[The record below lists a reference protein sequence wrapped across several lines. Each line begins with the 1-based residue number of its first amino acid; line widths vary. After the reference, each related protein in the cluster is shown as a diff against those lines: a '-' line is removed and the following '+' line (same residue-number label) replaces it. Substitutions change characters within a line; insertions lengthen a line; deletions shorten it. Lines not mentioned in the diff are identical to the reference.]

1 MITTDKIKNEL
12 YVWIWE
18 RGLKKLLYKRWLDR
32 DYGVVMDRQPFSAKD
47 TDSFKQSI
55 KTIQTNELRIGN
67 LIASDIKYNSTSI
80 IGKVLEIG
88 NNEREFEQIYCECAE
103 SFEWFFK
110 NSYCGIPLTAK
121 WLIKF
126 GFTHVY
132 GNIYKKVIH
141 QMGTTEL
148 KALAVYLDENNY
160 CVALVDYYTGKEKTE
175 LLHLDYQFVH
185 SLQNLY
191 YMFTHTELPFTE
203 DMLNRYDNDK

>member
-1 MITTDKIKNEL
+1 MSSDDDDFDFNEDL
-12 YVWIWE
+12 AKE
-18 RGLKKLLYKRWLDR
+18 
-32 DYGVVMDRQPFSAKD
+32 FSAKD

-67 LIASDIKYNSTSI
+67 LIASDIRYNSTSI

-126 GFTHVY
+126 GFIHVR
-132 GNIYKKVIH
+132 GNIYKKIIH

-191 YMFTHTELPFTE
+191 YMF
-203 DMLNRYDNDK
+203 